1 MLFLSWFTRRRLDDE
16 ACWDFGCP
24 SFHDQKISKRELGRE
39 KRGRTGGE
47 LASNLQL
54 LPSLL
59 VLELVPNADHPLIS
73 CSMVDLEGGGNSDLS
88 EGAEQ

>member
-1 MLFLSWFTRRRLDDE
+1 MLFLSWFTRRRLGDE

-24 SFHDQKISKRELGRE
+24 SFHDQNISKRELGRE
-39 KRGRTGGE
+39 RRGRTGGE
-47 LASNLQL
+47 LASDLQL
-54 LPSLL
+54 LRSLL
-59 VLELVPNADHPLIS
+59 VLEPVRNSELALVS